1 MGLLSY
7 FLDEEGNL
15 SRRSGVL
22 ELSDGEL
29 MEATKALSELARSQA
44 KQQEYVTTI
53 MHDKELAIAELKAAR
68 SLFDQKLQEF
78 LEEKFKLESKLI
90 LAKQDAVELAAQV
103 EKLAEISFQQATAHI
118 LEDAQLRVSAA
129 ETFPTEAAYRI
140 EEQIRNATGDVI
152 VSIVEQAKDAIEKA
166 MAAAEAVGD
175 HTTKT
180 MAAFTGSVGQETTLV
195 G

>member
-1 MGLLSY
+1 NSATASSWKLPKLSMRCDPDNKSLKRRDELL
-7 FLDEEGNL
+7 E
-15 SRRSGVL
+15 
-22 ELSDGEL
+22 
-29 MEATKALSELARSQA
+29 ELARSQA

-53 MHDKELAIAELKAAR
+53 MHDKELAIEELAIAELE
-68 SLFDQKLQEF
+68 EF

-90 LAKQDAVELAAQV
+90 LAKQDDVELAAQV
-103 EKLAEISFQQATAHI
+103 EKLAEIAFQQATAHI
-118 LEDAQLRVSAA
+118 LEDVQLRVSAA
-129 ETFPTEAAYRI
+129 ETSAAVAAYRI

-152 VSIVEQAKDAIEKA
+152 VSTVEQAKDAIEKA
-166 MAAAEAVGD
+166 LAAAEAAGN

>member
-29 MEATKALSELARSQA
+29 MEATKALSE
-44 KQQEYVTTI
+44 EYVTTI

-103 EKLAEISFQQATAHI
+103 EKLAEISFQQATAHV
-118 LEDAQLRVSAA
+118 LGDAQLRVSAA
-129 ETFPTEAAYRI
+129 ETSAAEAAYRI

-152 VSIVEQAKDAIEKA
+152 VSIVE
-166 MAAAEAVGD
+166 
-175 HTTKT
+175 
-180 MAAFTGSVGQETTLV
+180 
-195 G
+195 